1 VVTFLN
7 SHSFIFEILIFPTM
21 SKTFE
26 LGQKTQEILVDN
38 VHPRICF
45 HQISNNQ
52 GSKNGEFT

>member
-1 VVTFLN
+1 
-7 SHSFIFEILIFPTM
+7 LIFPTM